1 MRKGGIMKKLF
12 AIAIAASM
20 LSGLYGLSFGLGGRY
35 TLSHPGALPD
45 STFSYP
51 SIVADVMC
59 KPLPIL
65 GFRIGLVGL
74 DLIPDDEGG
83 TQYRFGTGT
92 SASILIYIP
101 MAGMVQPY
109 IPFHVLY
116 MGDGGSTLTLDGGL
130 GAEFMFGG
138 FGAYLEGGIDLWS
151 YSPEVGDS
159 SSDTWFHVQGGVRIP
174 VNL

>member
-1 MRKGGIMKKLF
+1 MKKLF

-35 TLSHPGALPD
+35 TISHPGALPD
-45 STFSYP
+45 STYSYP
-51 SIVADVMC
+51 SVIADVMC

-74 DLIPDDEGG
+74 DLIPEEDGG
-83 TQYRFGTGT
+83 TQYMFGTGCD
-92 SASILIYIP
+92 ASILIFIP

-109 IPFHVLY
+109 IPFHILY
-116 MGDGGSTLTLDGGL
+116 MGNGGSQLFLDGGI

-138 FGAYLEGGIDLWS
+138 FGAYLEGGINLYS
-151 YSPEVGDS
+151 YSNATS
-159 SSDTWFHVQGGVRIP
+159 TSDTWFHVQGGVRIP